1 MRVEFTFS
9 NEEKYLIE
17 KYLSWSIVKIIHLL
31 YNFLKLCFVCIKG
44 GFCNESFA
52 EYYFELISFL
62 IATLL
67 HHVYFFIL
75 PGKTDSNTVIL
86 SFVISLNIV
95 LLIIAHNSIFSDE

>member
-44 GFCNESFA
+44 G
-52 EYYFELISFL
+52 
-62 IATLL
+62 
-67 HHVYFFIL
+67 
-75 PGKTDSNTVIL
+75 
-86 SFVISLNIV
+86 
-95 LLIIAHNSIFSDE
+95 

>member
-44 GFCNESFA
+44 QYKRSLYDSLF
-52 EYYFELISFL
+52 
-62 IATLL
+62 
-67 HHVYFFIL
+67 
-75 PGKTDSNTVIL
+75 TDQ
-86 SFVISLNIV
+86 
-95 LLIIAHNSIFSDE
+95 IF